1 MPEEKLSKIKVKDI
15 MHLIVKKSATISKDS
30 SLDQLLSKILEDTT
44 SRHVYVVNEGNKLIG
59 SVRLNNILK
68 FLFPAIS
75 LQENTDVFEIGS
87 YMEYSNAQKVEDVM
101 NTVCSYTFDDTMIS
115 DVIRIMI
122 REKTNELP
130 VVDKEFRV
138 IGEINVL
145 EIIMYYLKQK
155 K

>member
-59 SVRLNNILK
+59 SVRLNNTIK
-68 FLFPAIS
+68 YLFPAIS

-87 YMEYSNAQKVEDVM
+87 YMEYSNAQKVEDIM
-101 NTVCSYTFDDTMIS
+101 NTVCSYAFDDSMIS

-130 VVDKEFRV
+130 VVDKEFKV

>member
-1 MPEEKLSKIKVKDI
+1 MPEEKLSKVKVKDI

-44 SRHVYVVNEGNKLIG
+44 SRHVFVVNEGNKLIG
-59 SVRLNNILK
+59 SVKLNNTIK
-68 FLFPAIS
+68 YLFPAIS

-87 YMEYSNAQKVEDVM
+87 YMEYSNAQKVEDIM

>member
-1 MPEEKLSKIKVKDI
+1 MPEEKLSKVKVKDI
-15 MHLIVKKSATISKDS
+15 MHLIVKKSTTISKDS

-59 SVRLNNILK
+59 SVRLNNTIK
-68 FLFPAIS
+68 YLFPAIS

-87 YMEYSNAQKVEDVM
+87 YMEYSNAQKVEDIM
-101 NTVCSYTFDDTMIS
+101 NTVCSYAFDDSMIS

-130 VVDKEFRV
+130 VVNKEFKV

-145 EIIMYYLKQK
+145 EIVKYYLETK
-155 K
+155 

>member
-1 MPEEKLSKIKVKDI
+1 MPEEKLSKVKVKDI
-15 MHLIVKKSATISKDS
+15 MHLIVKKSTTISKDS

-59 SVRLNNILK
+59 SVRLNNTIK
-68 FLFPAIS
+68 YLFPAIS

-87 YMEYSNAQKVEDVM
+87 YMEYSNAQKVEDIM
-101 NTVCSYTFDDTMIS
+101 NTVCSYAFDDSMIS

>member
-1 MPEEKLSKIKVKDI
+1 MPEEKLSKVKVKDV
-15 MHLIVKKSATISKDS
+15 MHLIVKKPATISKDS

-59 SVRLNNILK
+59 SVRLNNTIK
-68 FLFPAIS
+68 YLFPAIS

-87 YMEYSNAQKVEDVM
+87 YMEYSNAQKVEDIM
-101 NTVCSYTFDDTMIS
+101 NTVCSYAFDDSMIS

-130 VVDKEFRV
+130 VVDKEFKV

>member
-15 MHLIVKKSATISKDS
+15 MHLIVKKSTTISKDS

-59 SVRLNNILK
+59 SVRLNNTIK
-68 FLFPAIS
+68 YLFPAIS

-87 YMEYSNAQKVEDVM
+87 YMEYSNAQKVEDIM
-101 NTVCSYTFDDTMIS
+101 NTVCSYAFDDSMIS